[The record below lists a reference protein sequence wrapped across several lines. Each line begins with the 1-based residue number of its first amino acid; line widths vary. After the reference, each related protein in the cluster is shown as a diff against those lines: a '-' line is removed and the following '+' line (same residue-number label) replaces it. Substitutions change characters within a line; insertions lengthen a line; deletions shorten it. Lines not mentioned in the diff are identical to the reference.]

1 MFRMYGRK
9 VEILRYQIDY
19 VESNPVEEEEAR
31 NITVYAPTEEEA
43 NALAEMYGGTV
54 TPLEIEDDAWMDGIE
69 VDDVPNTRGA
79 ALEIYQMGEE
89 AYLAMKANPTDE
101 QRIVALESALVAL
114 MKMNMNMGE

>member
-9 VEILRYQIDY
+9 VEILKYSISY
-19 VESNPVEEEEAR
+19 VENDEQKIE
-31 NITVYAPTEEEA
+31 YAATEEEA
-43 NALAEMYGGTV
+43 NEISKRVNGTIIQLKTENDV
-54 TPLEIEDDAWMDGIE
+54 WMDGIE
-69 VDDVPNTRGA
+69 VDDVPNTREA

-89 AYLAMKANPTDE
+89 DYLAMKAKPTDE

>member
-54 TPLEIEDDAWMDGIE
+54 TPLEPEDDIWMDGIE
-69 VDDVPNTRGA
+69 VDDVPDTYNEAVRIYNFGKDNYYFEKNKPTE
-79 ALEIYQMGEE
+79 LERLG
-89 AYLAMKANPTDE
+89 
-101 QRIVALESALVAL
+101 ALESALLSMLSRGV
-114 MKMNMNMGE
+114 